1 MDIVVL
7 YLIVNRNFLLET
19 ARLYFLED
27 CVLHFD
33 MYFLMYLILESQNN
47 DYRYNMAV
55 I

>member
-19 ARLYFLED
+19 DFIFWKI

>member
-19 ARLYFLED
+19 RLYFLED